1 MVGLGAM
8 PPMAAQEAEGSVDS
22 EPNIGE
28 SVATPPAAGQPV
40 VAAADTSMHTRDVGA
55 VSATSVEPAQ
65 SQLIP
70 NGLPWADAHPH
81 PQMTAAVTVE
91 LGMAELST
99 PDTGYGAAA
108 AVQMEEGLA
117 VDGKEYVVHKPATA
131 IAPAEVDTLNT
142 SREDIS
148 VVVELSPA
156 ASGLDQPA
164 AAEHLNAV
172 LGAELAAIFAQLGAD
187 TSTGCASMSTEV
199 TRSVHRPDAVAKD
212 GSVLAVTPQDDPET
226 AQAAATD
233 EGAHLLAI
241 ECVSEAADDAAAET
255 QISSCLPAEPAQVLS
270 QQSAAVALTEEA
282 EFSQLQQSPPQ
293 LSAESALTGGT
304 PGAAATSRPGASPA
318 NGHCLTSYQAESLA
332 RRSLQ

>member
-1 MVGLGAM
+1 
-8 PPMAAQEAEGSVDS
+8 
-22 EPNIGE
+22 
-28 SVATPPAAGQPV
+28 
-40 VAAADTSMHTRDVGA
+40 
-55 VSATSVEPAQ
+55 
-65 SQLIP
+65 
-70 NGLPWADAHPH
+70 
-81 PQMTAAVTVE
+81 
-91 LGMAELST
+91 MAELST

-270 QQSAAVALTEEA
+270 QQSAATPTAAADFQDSFRALERDSDA
-282 EFSQLQQSPPQ
+282 DLPAVIAQHDAAAPGVQSAPAASTSSP
-293 LSAESALTGGT
+293 AGGT

-318 NGHCLTSYQAESLA
+318 NGDCWRGHPLVRPSYCWRGHPLMRRSFTVITVKQGSSIAPACTLACCAAEALQQPPMGSLSRLSHMAGHCLTSYQAESLA